1 MNINVNYIH
10 VNVPNNIQSSY
21 MYTHTNMNY
30 TYKQSYKLQEK
41 M

>member
-21 MYTHTNMNY
+21 IITHTNSHINY
-30 TYKQSYKLQEK
+30 RKKCEV
-41 M
+41 